1 MTRNRHVFRDSK
13 IVGLVMPK
21 ASKRDQLV
29 EATKVLLWEVG
40 FEAMSPRD
48 IQERSSARPGSL
60 YHHFPSKLAIAEAAL
75 DEAAAE
81 DIACLEQVFS
91 ERSPP
96 LEIVQNYLLLK
107 RDAFRGC
114 RFGRLVHEASIEH
127 EELRRPVAAYFDA
140 VRTHL
145 ARCLKQAQSD
155 GTLRVGLDPESLAVS
170 LIALIQGGYVIARSF
185 KDEALFRQ
193 AIEGAL
199 ALLAEAS
206 RLKQP
211 DDKAQPGR

>member
-1 MTRNRHVFRDSK
+1 MLGR
-13 IVGLVMPK
+13 VMPK

-29 EATKVLLWEVG
+29 AATKALLWEVG
-40 FEAMSPRD
+40 YEAMSPRD
-48 IQERSSARPGSL
+48 IQERSAARPGSL

-81 DIACLEQVFS
+81 DIAHLEQVFS
-91 ERSPP
+91 DNAPP
-96 LEIVQNYLLLK
+96 LEMVRTYLLLK
-107 RDAFRGC
+107 REAFRGC

-127 EELRRPVAAYFDA
+127 EELRRPVAAYLEA

-145 ARCLKQAQSD
+145 VRCLKQAQAD
-155 GTLRVGLDPESLAVS
+155 GTLRVGLDPENLAVA

-185 KDEALFRQ
+185 KDETLFSQ

-206 RLKQP
+206 PSRLARNSSGAS
-211 DDKAQPGR
+211 AQKP